1 MGPASWAMPRSSTPC
16 PGSRWGRSTV
26 WTWINLV
33 HIWSI
38 SAGFCVL
45 WSPLCQGTCF
55 AVSDGTGHMKRRLPD
70 ATIEYSRLSPIC
82 MKNNK

>member
-1 MGPASWAMPRSSTPC
+1 MGPASWAMPRSSTL
-16 PGSRWGRSTV
+16 GSRWGRSTV

-45 WSPLCQGTCF
+45 WSPLSHGTRS
-55 AVSDGTGHMKRRLPD
+55 VVTDGNPYIKRRMPD
-70 ATIEYSRLSPIC
+70 ATIVWCILSAVTHLPSVLI
-82 MKNNK
+82 